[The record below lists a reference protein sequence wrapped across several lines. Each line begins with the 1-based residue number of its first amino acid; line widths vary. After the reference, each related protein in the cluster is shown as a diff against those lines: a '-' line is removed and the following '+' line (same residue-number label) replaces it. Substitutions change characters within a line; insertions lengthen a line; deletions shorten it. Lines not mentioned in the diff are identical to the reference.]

1 VDPDGSA
8 MKPGPGIA
16 ARALLAAG
24 VSLGA
29 LLAIWFGLKEVIE
42 PHWVIRLGD
51 LVRPG
56 PLPAEIDLGNGLSAR
71 VYADTRPHVGKIT
84 PVQKGLVLVKDGEEL
99 VEEGYGFGVP
109 IVIYNGRSFLSQHA
123 AVGTS
128 PDGKRIIKRFVID
141 TEDTWTQLLRR
152 KYRAVPP
159 LGSIV
164 FTHTI
169 TALGVIDVVVDFSGL
184 RVQPELV
191 YLANE
196 QGAQPFTL
204 YSDSSG
210 VSRTLDDRPNTPDQ
224 WVPATADRTCFTALT
239 REVRFCVETQ
249 PGQAKYVG
257 RERYFQYRWSGLFRL
272 SWAGTDIELARPEG
286 RYRYRIVTEMLR

>member
-1 VDPDGSA
+1 
-8 MKPGPGIA
+8 MKPGAGIA

-56 PLPAEIDLGNGLSAR
+56 PPPAEIDLGNGLSAR

-84 PVQKGLVLVKDGEEL
+84 PVHKGLVLVKDGEEL
-99 VEEGYGFGVP
+99 IEEGYGFGVP
-109 IVIYNGRSFLSQHA
+109 IVIYSGRSFLSQHA
-123 AVGTS
+123 EVETS
-128 PDGKRIIKRFVID
+128 PDAKRIVKRFVID

-159 LGSIV
+159 LGNIV
-164 FTHTI
+164 FTQTV
-169 TALGVIDVVVDFSGL
+169 TAPGVIDVTVDFSGL
-184 RVQPELV
+184 EVQPELV

-196 QGAQPFTL
+196 QGARPFTL

-210 VSRTLDDRPNTPDQ
+210 VSRIFDDRPDTPDQ
-224 WVPATADRTCFTALT
+224 WVPATADRTCFTALA
-239 REVRFCVETQ
+239 RKVRFCVETQ
-249 PGQAKYVG
+249 PGQTKYVG
-257 RERYFQYRWSGLFRL
+257 RERYFQYRWSGLFLL
-272 SWAGTDIELARPEG
+272 SWAGTDIELERPEG